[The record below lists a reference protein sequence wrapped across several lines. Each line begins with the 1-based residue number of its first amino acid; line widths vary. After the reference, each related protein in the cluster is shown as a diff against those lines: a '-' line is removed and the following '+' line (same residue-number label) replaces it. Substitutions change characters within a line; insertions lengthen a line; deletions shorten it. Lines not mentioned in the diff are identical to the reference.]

1 MWDDDWDLYAFMNN
15 ANGIRITSACP
26 LPGSTTSFV
35 LFTFTGQI
43 VDIARGSDNG
53 YRNVELTL
61 DYLFPENSDDGGL
74 TPNSG
79 ITLQYITIV

>member
-1 MWDDDWDLYAFMNN
+1 
-15 ANGIRITSACP
+15 
-26 LPGSTTSFV
+26 V

-74 TPNSG
+74 TPDSG